1 MTEGAPQPDDDRGPL
16 PRPRGDPRGLDTMR
30 SAVPPCCCQAL
41 ISYPPLALLQGLT
54 GSDSDDGPEEE
65 TKRGKGMSG
74 RFSGSGRGL
83 LQSASER
90 ASAQADVEPV
100 CLETLGA
107 ASALMQ
113 LSSCE
118 PEQHRAAPPSSG
130 SPTRSTGAG
139 GGGGGGGGGGS
150 GAHPPPS
157 VNGMQVPQDAQ
168 SMFAA
173 LAAAPVAA
181 NYPGGVPAS
190 GMLPSLRF
198 VLDGINSQSVLQQ
211 QQHQALAQHLVAA
224 HQQQLL
230 IQQQQRQQQHM
241 QARSAVGVDSL
252 GSAEQKGAG
261 VLAGGTTEGADGGGD
276 EAKHNKYC
284 HFCQHVKVK
293 RATSMLACVNQECA
307 RRFCEH
313 CLVTHLNDSVPKQ
326 HEAGSWVCPIC
337 RKTCCCAFKTCER
350 NHRHCKAFRYR
361 QRRAEQAAK
370 RSLNAAGGG
379 AARPGNVAAGPVSPS
394 KDAEGGGSPEAAAE

>member
-1 MTEGAPQPDDDRGPL
+1 
-16 PRPRGDPRGLDTMR
+16 
-30 SAVPPCCCQAL
+30 
-41 ISYPPLALLQGLT
+41 
-54 GSDSDDGPEEE
+54 
-65 TKRGKGMSG
+65 MSG
-74 RFSGSGRGL
+74 RFSGSGRAL
-83 LQSASER
+83 HQSASEL

-130 SPTRSTGAG
+130 SPTRSTGA

-211 QQHQALAQHLVAA
+211 QQHQALAQHLAAA

-230 IQQQQRQQQHM
+230 IQQQQHQQQQHM
-241 QARSAVGVDSL
+241 QARSAVGADSL

-261 VLAGGTTEGADGGGD
+261 VLAGGTTEGADGGGGD